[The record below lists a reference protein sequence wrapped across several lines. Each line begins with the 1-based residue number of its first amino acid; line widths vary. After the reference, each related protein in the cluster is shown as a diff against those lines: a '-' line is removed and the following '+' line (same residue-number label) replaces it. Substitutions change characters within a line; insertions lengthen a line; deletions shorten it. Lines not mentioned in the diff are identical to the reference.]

1 MGAMF
6 EAPLT
11 VDVQLPLTGVA
22 AEVYPNKLKE
32 ICGNTGTEGLYP
44 FEVL

>member
-1 MGAMF
+1 MF
-6 EAPLT
+6 EANERHSQLT
-11 VDVQLPLTGVA
+11 RSYRSQVA